1 MSSHVLQYEE
11 NAKAVTEL
19 PDNVAVHCR
28 NIVKSYGEGS
38 AKVMALRGIDLDV
51 LKGELMMLVGPSGCG
66 KTTLISVIAGIL
78 DQDSGDC
85 RVLGQDLLSMT
96 QRNKTRFRG
105 ENVGFVFQAFNL
117 LPTLSAA
124 ENASVPLLINGM
136 PRAKALDRAREMLTR
151 VGLGDRAHSLPAQLS
166 GGQQQRVAIARAL
179 VHGPKLIVCDE
190 PTSALDHETG
200 HKVMD
205 LLREVALGEG
215 RALVIVTHDAR
226 IFSFADRIAKMD
238 DGHIDRIVQSP
249 KELELSND
257 QSH

>member
-1 MSSHVLQYEE
+1 MASNVLQYEE
-11 NAKAVTEL
+11 NPRAVTDV

-28 NIVKSYGEGS
+28 NIIKSYGTGS

-51 LKGELMMLVGPSGCG
+51 YKGELLMLVGPSGCG
-66 KTTLISVIAGIL
+66 KTTLISVVAGIL

-85 RVLGQDLLSMT
+85 RVLGHDLLAMK
-96 QRNKTRFRG
+96 QRSKTRFRG

-124 ENASVPLLINGM
+124 ENAAVPLLINGE
-136 PRAKALDRAREMLTR
+136 PRKRALDRAGQMLTR
-151 VGLGDRAHSLPAQLS
+151 VGLGDRTHAMPSQLS

-179 VHGPKLIVCDE
+179 VHDPKLIVCDE

-205 LLREVALGEG
+205 LLREVAMGEG
-215 RALVIVTHDAR
+215 RTLVIVTHDAR
-226 IFSFADRIAKMD
+226 IFGFADRIARMD
-238 DGHIDRIVQSP
+238 DGRIERVVRSA
-249 KELELSND
+249 KELDSALD
-257 QSH
+257 